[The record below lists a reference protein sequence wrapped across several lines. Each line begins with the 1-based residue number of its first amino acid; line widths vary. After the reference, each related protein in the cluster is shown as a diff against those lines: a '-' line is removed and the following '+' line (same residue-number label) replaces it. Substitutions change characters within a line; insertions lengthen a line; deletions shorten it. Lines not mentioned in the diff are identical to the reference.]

1 MRIRV
6 PLPEARLI
14 MADAV
19 REEID
24 RWRRKYERERSARL
38 QAETIAERFTR
49 DALHDP
55 LTGLA
60 NRALFLDRLQHA
72 LSATGRHRAPLA
84 TIVLDLDGFKEINDS
99 YGHSV
104 GDELLCAVAKRL
116 TDSVRSVDT
125 VARLGGDEFALVIE
139 DVDDAGK
146 EIAIERVKRALA
158 APFLIQGQ
166 PRQIG
171 GSFGMVLSRGNIDTP
186 DDMLRRADMAMY
198 AAKRKGRFGHVI
210 FETGMHTAMVF
221 RLEMKSALERA
232 LGQRE
237 FILHYQPIVEL
248 ANGRITGMEAL
259 IRWNRPDGGIVGPV
273 EFIPLA
279 EETGMI
285 VPLGWWVLD
294 ESCRQFSSWL
304 ARRPNPGDLT
314 LHVNLSP
321 QQLHDPQASAKVL
334 EALGS
339 SGVPAECLVL
349 ELTENSIMQ
358 EVESSL
364 AAMAKLTE
372 LGIRTSIDD
381 FGTGYSSL
389 SYLQKLPVS
398 VLKIDKS
405 FIDTVAESKEGAAL
419 VRAIVGVGAALEL
432 QVIAEGV
439 ERLEQ
444 VGRLQA
450 LNCRYAQG
458 YYFSRPLDVAA
469 MGAFLAAR

>member
-1 MRIRV
+1 MD
-6 PLPEARLI
+6 
-14 MADAV
+14 DAV
-19 REEID
+19 RDEID
-24 RWRRKYERERSARL
+24 RWRRKYERERNARL

-116 TDSVRSVDT
+116 TDAVRSVDT

-171 GSFGMVLSRGNIDTP
+171 GSFGMVLSRGNIDSP
-186 DDMLRRADMAMY
+186 DDLLRRADMAMY
-198 AAKRKGRFGHVI
+198 EAKRKGKYGHVI

-237 FILHYQPIVEL
+237 FVLHYQPIVEL

-259 IRWNRPDGGIVGPV
+259 IRWNRPDGRIVGPA

-304 ARRPNPGDLT
+304 SKRPKPGDLT
-314 LHVNLSP
+314 GI
-321 QQLHDPQASAKVL
+321 QLIEIS
-334 EALGS
+334 
-339 SGVPAECLVL
+339 
-349 ELTENSIMQ
+349 
-358 EVESSL
+358 
-364 AAMAKLTE
+364 
-372 LGIRTSIDD
+372 
-381 FGTGYSSL
+381 
-389 SYLQKLPVS
+389 
-398 VLKIDKS
+398 
-405 FIDTVAESKEGAAL
+405 
-419 VRAIVGVGAALEL
+419 
-432 QVIAEGV
+432 
-439 ERLEQ
+439 
-444 VGRLQA
+444 
-450 LNCRYAQG
+450 
-458 YYFSRPLDVAA
+458 
-469 MGAFLAAR
+469 

>member
-1 MRIRV
+1 MD
-6 PLPEARLI
+6 
-14 MADAV
+14 DAV
-19 REEID
+19 RDEID
-24 RWRRKYERERSARL
+24 RWRRKYERERNARL

-116 TDSVRSVDT
+116 TDAVRSVDT

-171 GSFGMVLSRGNIDTP
+171 GSFGMVLSRGNIDSP
-186 DDMLRRADMAMY
+186 DDLLRRADMAMY
-198 AAKRKGRFGHVI
+198 EAKRKGKYGHVI

-237 FILHYQPIVEL
+237 FVLHYQPIVEL

-259 IRWNRPDGGIVGPV
+259 IRWNRPDGRIVGPA

-279 EETGMI
+279 EETRMI

-304 ARRPNPGDLT
+304 PKRPKPGDLT

-321 QQLHDPQASAKVL
+321 QQLHDPQANGKVL
-334 EALGS
+334 EALGR

-349 ELTENSIMQ
+349 ELTETSIMQ
-358 EVESSL
+358 DVESSL

-458 YYFSRPLDVAA
+458 YFFSRPLDVAA
-469 MGAFLAAR
+469 MGGFLAAR

>member
-1 MRIRV
+1 MEGAV
-6 PLPEARLI
+6 P
-14 MADAV
+14 
-19 REEID
+19 EEID
-24 RWRRKYERERSARL
+24 RWRRKYERERNARL

-72 LSATGRHRAPLA
+72 LSATGRHRTPLA

-116 TDSVRSVDT
+116 TDAVRSVDT

-186 DDMLRRADMAMY
+186 DAMLRRADMAMY
-198 AAKRKGRFGHVI
+198 AAKRKGKFGHVI

-232 LGQRE
+232 LEQRE

-259 IRWNRPDGGIVGPV
+259 IRWNRPDGGIVGPI

-294 ESCRQFSSWL
+294 ESCRQFSDWL
-304 ARRPNPGDLT
+304 AEGSNPGDLT

-321 QQLHDPQASAKVL
+321 QQLHDPQATAKVL
-334 EALGS
+334 HALS
-339 SGVPAECLVL
+339 DSRVPAERLVL
-349 ELTENSIMQ
+349 ELTETSIMQ
-358 EVESSL
+358 DVESSL
-364 AAMAKLTE
+364 AAMAKLTA

-458 YYFSRPLDVAA
+458 YFFSRPLDVAA
-469 MGAFLAAR
+469 MGRFLAGK

>member
-1 MRIRV
+1 MD
-6 PLPEARLI
+6 
-14 MADAV
+14 DAV
-19 REEID
+19 RDEID
-24 RWRRKYERERSARL
+24 RWRRKYERERNARL

-116 TDSVRSVDT
+116 TDAVRSVDT

-171 GSFGMVLSRGNIDTP
+171 GSFGMVLSRGNIDSP
-186 DDMLRRADMAMY
+186 DDLLRRADMAMY
-198 AAKRKGRFGHVI
+198 EAKRKGKYGHVI

-237 FILHYQPIVEL
+237 FVLHYQPIVEL

-259 IRWNRPDGGIVGPV
+259 IRWNRPDGRIVGPA

-279 EETGMI
+279 EETRMI

-304 ARRPNPGDLT
+304 PKRPKPGDLT

-321 QQLHDPQASAKVL
+321 QQLHDPQANAKVL
-334 EALGS
+334 EALGR

-349 ELTENSIMQ
+349 ELTETSIMQ
-358 EVESSL
+358 DVESSL

-458 YYFSRPLDVAA
+458 YFFSRALDVAA
-469 MGAFLAAR
+469 MGGFLAAR

>member
-1 MRIRV
+1 
-6 PLPEARLI
+6 
-14 MADAV
+14 
-19 REEID
+19 
-24 RWRRKYERERSARL
+24 
-38 QAETIAERFTR
+38 
-49 DALHDP
+49 
-55 LTGLA
+55 
-60 NRALFLDRLQHA
+60 
-72 LSATGRHRAPLA
+72 
-84 TIVLDLDGFKEINDS
+84 
-99 YGHSV
+99 V

-116 TDSVRSVDT
+116 TDAVRSVDT

-146 EIAIERVKRALA
+146 EIAIERVKRALT
-158 APFLIQGQ
+158 APFLIRGQ

-198 AAKRKGRFGHVI
+198 AAKRKGKFGHVI
-210 FETGMHTAMVF
+210 FETGMHTAMVL

-259 IRWNRPDGGIVGPV
+259 IRWNRPDGGIVGPY

-285 VPLGWWVLD
+285 VPIGWWVLD
-294 ESCRQFSSWL
+294 ESCRQFSDWL
-304 ARRPNPGDLT
+304 AKGSNPGDLT

-321 QQLHDPQASAKVL
+321 QQLHDPQATAKVL
-334 EALGS
+334 EALS
-339 SGVPAECLVL
+339 NSGVPAECLVL
-349 ELTENSIMQ
+349 ELTETSIMQ
-358 EVESSL
+358 DVESSL
-364 AAMAKLTE
+364 AAMAKLTA

-458 YYFSRPLDVAA
+458 YFFSRPLDVAA
-469 MGAFLAAR
+469 MGGFLAPR